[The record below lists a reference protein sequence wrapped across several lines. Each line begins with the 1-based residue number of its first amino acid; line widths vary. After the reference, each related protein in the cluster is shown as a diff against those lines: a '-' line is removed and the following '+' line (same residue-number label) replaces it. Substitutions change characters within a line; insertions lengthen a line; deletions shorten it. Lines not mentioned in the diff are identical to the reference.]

1 MPADK
6 DRSHNKKF
14 EWNKHFFIRIK
25 NFFKGELNLLDICS
39 RHTRRTI
46 WFNFC
51 AKIIYFCVSGYVLWL
66 VINKLFLVID
76 ASIPG
81 KTERFIYTLLDKEV
95 PLASYA
101 ALFTALTSFIASII
115 VIPVTITQYLFNRQ
129 EDSFIVQILK
139 FSAEHNEEVRK
150 EAFEVQERTD
160 KTVASREATME
171 DAAKAMQTQGQED
184 TFSTASQN
192 PKFDK
197 DSTTVP
203 PEDDNDAPLHNSQ

>member
-1 MPADK
+1 MCAGKANSP
-6 DRSHNKKF
+6 NKKS
-14 EWNKHFFIRIK
+14 EQIQRFFICLK
-25 NFFKGELNLLDICS
+25 NLFKGELNLLDICS

-81 KTERFIYTLLDKEV
+81 KAERFIYTLLNKEV

-115 VIPVTITQYLFNRQ
+115 IIPVTITQYLFNRQ
-129 EDSFIVQILK
+129 EDSFIIQLLN
-139 FSAEHNEEVRK
+139 FSAKHNEAVRK
-150 EAFEVQERTD
+150 EALEAQKQIDESVTSKEAAMHDAEKALGARNQENSPSALSQDSESNKNSTN
-160 KTVASREATME
+160 TPVEA
-171 DAAKAMQTQGQED
+171 
-184 TFSTASQN
+184 
-192 PKFDK
+192 
-197 DSTTVP
+197 
-203 PEDDNDAPLHNSQ
+203 DNDAPVHGSQ